1 MSKIDLTGVID
12 MHIHSAP
19 DIRKRSL
26 DDIQLSRE
34 AKRVGV
40 RAIVIKSHLVP
51 TMDRAWLVN
60 QINPDVKMFG
70 SITLNHSV
78 GGINPY
84 AVDTALNLGA
94 KIVWMPTVWSSKH
107 RELTR
112 KSGGIETVRDGKV
125 VPALVDVLKLIA
137 EKNAIL
143 ATGHLS
149 SEEIFVVVEEAR
161 KQGVEKIVIT
171 HPEFFVV
178 NMSIQDQKR
187 MVEDYQV
194 YLERC
199 YAQPI
204 GGGKYKSN
212 LADNVHAIEEVG
224 YESTIVSTDGGQVEN
239 PIWSQALTEYIQYLT
254 DHHIPQYAI
263 DTMTKRNP
271 AKLLDLE

>member
-70 SITLNHSV
+70 SITLNHPV

-107 RELTR
+107 RELTG
-112 KSGGIETVRDGKV
+112 KSGGIDTVRDGKV

-178 NMSIQDQKR
+178 NMSIQEQKR

-212 LADNVHAIEEVG
+212 LADNVRAIEEVG

-271 AKLLDLE
+271 AKMLDLD